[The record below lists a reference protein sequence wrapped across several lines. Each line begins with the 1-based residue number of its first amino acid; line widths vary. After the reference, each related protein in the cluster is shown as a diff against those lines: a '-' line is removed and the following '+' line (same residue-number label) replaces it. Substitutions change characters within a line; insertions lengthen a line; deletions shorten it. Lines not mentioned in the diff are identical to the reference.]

1 MIYINDIS
9 KKYINLLFHD
19 KKRLHVIH
27 LLEKYINSIYRNKK
41 RLYIMIYQEK
51 CQFNISLIF
60 FFDISRYI
68 IVIYFSNI
76 SFIYLPNILWYVSW
90 HLFMI
95 YYFNILWYINLVTK
109 SFDISWYVTI
119 SDMSL
124 TCQLTSRSW
133 VNVIYL

>member
-1 MIYINDIS
+1 MIYHDIS
-9 KKYINLLFHD
+9 KKYINLICYYI
-19 KKRLHVIH
+19 KRLHVIH

-51 CQFNISLIF
+51 YQFNISLISII
-60 FFDISRYI
+60 DISRYI
-68 IVIYFSNI
+68 IVIYFFNK

-95 YYFNILWYINLVTK
+95 YYFNILWYINLVIK
-109 SFDISWYVTI
+109 FFGISWYVII

-133 VNVIYL
+133 VKKLFK